1 MPAPHPPSRAVMSK
15 STTSNRDE
23 NHDIETNI
31 QVVIFCRHCSELV
44 SSSGAQS
51 HEVTI
56 ESSVPLLSL
65 SMVTLPLTRT
75 YPFDLVFGPE
85 ADQAMI
91 YHDVVAPMLSE
102 VLQGYNYTLF
112 MYGHWSQLYTSL
124 QEFEIVYDPEKI
136 PVSQHV
142 LRAKV
147 FFQTY
152 PGLLQPLNNFR
163 ISCES
168 ETLWDTLRRSGTL
181 CDSLGNSKDLRPAQ
195 AESVFPDVTE
205 G

>member
-1 MPAPHPPSRAVMSK
+1 MPAPRPPSRAVMSK
-15 STTSNRDE
+15 STTSNHDE

-31 QVVIFCRHCSELV
+31 QVIICCRRRSEREIQDNSPIIV
-44 SSSGAQS
+44 SSSRAHS

-56 ESSVPLLSL
+56 ESSVPLSSL
-65 SMVTLPLTRT
+65 SVVTLPLTRT
-75 YPFDLVFGPE
+75 YLFDVVFGPE

-91 YHDVVAPMLSE
+91 YHDVVTPMLSE

-124 QEFEIVYDPEKI
+124 QEFEIVYEPEKI

-147 FFQTY
+147 FFQMAY
-152 PGLLQPLNNFR
+152 PGLLQPLNNFG

-168 ETLWDTLRRSGTL
+168 ET
-181 CDSLGNSKDLRPAQ
+181 
-195 AESVFPDVTE
+195 V
-205 G
+205 